1 MLITS
6 LFVERV
12 GVSYLL
18 LIKQVKLF
26 PHEIKNILFAGVLNK
41 QRRTQFKLNESVY
54 QHDYLL
60 LFESN
65 KEKKSQTLYLD
76 KDVKK
81 KQED

>member
-1 MLITS
+1 MENLMLITTV
-6 LFVERV
+6 FVERV

-18 LIKQVKLF
+18 LIKQVKVF

-41 QRRTQFKLNESVY
+41 PRRTQFKLNESVY

-65 KEKKSQTLYLD
+65 KQKSNSLFR
-76 KDVKK
+76 
-81 KQED
+81 